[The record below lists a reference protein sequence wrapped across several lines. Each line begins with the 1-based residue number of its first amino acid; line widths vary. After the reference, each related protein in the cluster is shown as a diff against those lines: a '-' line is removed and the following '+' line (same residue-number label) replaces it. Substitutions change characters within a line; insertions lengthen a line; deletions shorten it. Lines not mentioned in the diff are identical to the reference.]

1 MLEQFKNYFLK
12 LGGLSSAELDR
23 SAEKLVVA
31 ENGNIAKLIAHIA
44 EMSSRKVALKLGYKN
59 LFEYCVHRL
68 NLSEG
73 AVPAR
78 IHVANV
84 SRRFPQLLVALAET
98 RISLTVASLLAAH
111 VTEDN
116 VDKLITGAATW

>member
-1 MLEQFKNYFLK
+1 MIEKFKSYFSKLER
-12 LGGLSSAELDR
+12 LSSAELDR

-44 EMSSRKVALKLGYKN
+44 EMSARKAALELGYKN
-59 LFEYCVHRL
+59 LYDYCVRRL

-78 IHVANV
+78 IHVPMFRGGSPNFSLPWRKTISV
-84 SRRFPQLLVALAET
+84 SPSRVFWQLT
-98 RISLTVASLLAAH
+98 SPTTTS
-111 VTEDN
+111 TS
-116 VDKLITGAATW
+116 